1 MFPWSIIMYTIR
13 YLTLTHVYFNNPLWT
28 SKKNQSCLRLGAMIF
43 HFKNIP
49 LDEINFGRLQIS
61 INRKKYKGSFFW
73 NQISKNN
80 MRKSKKQNL
89 SYLILEGLL
98 TVQS

>member
-49 LDEINFGRLQIS
+49 LDAMLTSDEINFGRLQIVS
-61 INRKKYKGSFFW
+61 IERNTKDHFSDIRYQKITWENQKNRIWVIWY
-73 NQISKNN
+73 
-80 MRKSKKQNL
+80 
-89 SYLILEGLL
+89 
-98 TVQS
+98 

>member
-13 YLTLTHVYFNNPLWT
+13 YPTSTHVYFNNPLWT

-49 LDEINFGRLQIS
+49 LDAMLIERNTKDHFSDIRYQKITWENLK
-61 INRKKYKGSFFW
+61 NRIWVIWY
-73 NQISKNN
+73 
-80 MRKSKKQNL
+80 
-89 SYLILEGLL
+89 
-98 TVQS
+98 